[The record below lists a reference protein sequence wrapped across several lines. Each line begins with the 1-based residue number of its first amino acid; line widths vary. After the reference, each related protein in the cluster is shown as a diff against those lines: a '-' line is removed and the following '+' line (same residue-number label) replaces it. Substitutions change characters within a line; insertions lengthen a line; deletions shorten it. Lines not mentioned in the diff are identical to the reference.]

1 MIGTRE
7 RLRENSNKTSK
18 GDLSDGRGGRFFFPQ
33 DFLFI
38 KRNYSLKFQ
47 SIEISKFSQTHNDFQ
62 AARDR
67 PR

>member
-38 KRNYSLKFQ
+38 KRNYNNALLSLFATP
-47 SIEISKFSQTHNDFQ
+47 SML
-62 AARDR
+62 
-67 PR
+67 P